1 MPIRGTPPP
10 DLAGAASGVNGNGG
24 ARSRRTGRRT
34 AVLLPLLAI
43 ACAPDPGPAPRS
55 PESLPAA
62 PPADPALTAPA
73 PADPADGSEA
83 AARAPGDPP
92 AGEAAAAA
100 RGPGNHRPGAA
111 PAARAGPVGEA
122 VAAAPGAEAD
132 PAPGR
137 GAAAEQPAVYFVDVA
152 AESGI
157 DYENVSGS
165 PEQGYILE
173 TISAGA
179 AFLDVEGD
187 GDQDLFLVN
196 GTRLE
201 DPPEAA
207 GNHFYR
213 HRGPGAAPLFEEAT
227 AEFGLAHTGWGMGCA
242 VGDADNDGDPDLYV
256 TYWGANRLYLNRGGE
271 SFAEAGRPAGVDDGG
286 WGSSAAFGDLDGDG
300 LLDLYVVNYVEFDL
314 DDPPGGWLGCR
325 YKGLSS
331 YCGPEGIPGQ
341 ADRLYRNLGG
351 GRFAAAGDSAGISRH
366 RLPGLGVVLSD
377 LDADG
382 DPDIYVAND
391 SEANLL
397 FRNEGGFR
405 FREVGTAAGLAY
417 SEDGRA
423 QAGMGVHSGDY
434 DGDGDFDLFVTNFS
448 DDVNTLYANRGD
460 GTFAD
465 ATHAAGLGGVV
476 QPFLGWSTA
485 FLDFDNDGWLDL
497 FVANGHVYPQLR
509 ELPSGL
515 RYAQR
520 NLLYRNLGGR
530 FEEVGSE
537 AGGDWQAE
545 GVSRAAAVADYD
557 DDGDPDILF
566 VNLNDRPAL
575 LRNDGRGGNGWIG
588 LELAAGSGDPEATG
602 ARVEL
607 WSAGRRQL
615 REVQRGYGFQSSH
628 DPRLLFGLGP
638 ESAVD
643 SLVVS
648 WPSGS
653 RERVVPEAA
662 NRYWRLRQGEGRLQ
676 PAYAAPAPAPA
687 APAALRRTIA
697 PSPPPAASPDPGGE
711 DWSAERYRETG
722 EDLYRRGRYAEAK
735 AALERAIDLDPEGL
749 GSYVNLGL
757 VLASGLGEEEEARR
771 VLEKAV
777 ARDPGHAGANHVLGK
792 LYLNQGR
799 LPEAVAALEAAR
811 RLSPGSWEYADWLGM
826 AYLRAGR
833 PDDAEAAF
841 RQAARAAPWSP
852 APRLHL
858 AQLYDRQGRPGE
870 SRRERRIFAR
880 LRPLQDRA
888 ELYERKVGDYP
899 DSPHAR
905 QLLGLVYLEQA
916 RVPEALQEF
925 EEILRLDP
933 GFAAAHHAIG
943 RVLQAR
949 GRLAEAV
956 RSLERACELDPEL
969 LDAHVD
975 LGTAYHRSGRYD
987 LAVEAYRRAL
997 ALDPERPLVY
1007 SNLGMAHAM
1016 AGRFEAAAEAFRQ
1029 GLERA
1034 PDSVDLHEALGQ
1046 VYARQGRLEEA
1057 VAEWEEVLRLDPGH
1071 QRAAAAIREVRR
1083 AAAGAQTQ

>member
-1 MPIRGTPPP
+1 MLIRGTPPP
-10 DLAGAASGVNGNGG
+10 VPAGAASRVNGNGA
-24 ARSRRTGRRT
+24 ARSRRTAWRA
-34 AVLLPLLAI
+34 AVLLPFLAI

-55 PESLPAA
+55 PESLAAA
-62 PPADPALTAPA
+62 PPVDPVLTAPA
-73 PADPADGSEA
+73 PTDPPDESDA
-83 AARAPGDPP
+83 AAHGPGDPP
-92 AGEAAAAA
+92 SGEADAAAAE
-100 RGPGNHRPGAA
+100 P
-111 PAARAGPVGEA
+111 
-122 VAAAPGAEAD
+122 
-132 PAPGR
+132 
-137 GAAAEQPAVYFVDVA
+137 PAVHFVDVA
-152 AESGI
+152 RESGI

-165 PEQGYILE
+165 AEQGYILE

-187 GDQDLFLVN
+187 GDQDLYLVN

-207 GNHFYR
+207 GHRFYR
-213 HRGPGAAPLFEEAT
+213 HRGPGSAPLFEEAT
-227 AEFGLAHTGWGMGCA
+227 EEFGLAHTGWGMGCA

-256 TYWGANRLYLNRGGE
+256 TYWGANRLYLNQEGE
-271 SFAEAGRPAGVDDGG
+271 SYAEAGPAAGVDDGG

-300 LLDLYVVNYVEFDL
+300 LLDLYVANYVEFDL

-351 GRFAAAGDSAGISRH
+351 GRFSEAGDSAGVSRH

-434 DGDGDFDLFVTNFS
+434 DRDGDLDLFVTNFS
-448 DDVNTLYANRGD
+448 DDFNTLYANRGD

-465 ATHAAGLGGVV
+465 ATHGAGLGGVV

-515 RYAQR
+515 RYAQH

-530 FEEVGSE
+530 FEEVGTQ
-537 AGGDWQAE
+537 AGGDWQAA

-575 LRNDGRGGNGWIG
+575 LRNDGRSGNRWIG

-607 WSAGRRQL
+607 WSAGHRQL

-628 DPRLLFGLGP
+628 DPRLLFGLGR

-643 SLVVS
+643 SLIVS

-653 RERVVPEAA
+653 RERVVPESA
-662 NRYWRLRQGEGRLQ
+662 NRYWRLREGEGRLE
-676 PAYAAPAPAPA
+676 PAYAAPAPAAA
-687 APAALRRTIA
+687 APAIQRRTTA
-697 PSPPPAASPDPGGE
+697 PVPPPAASPDPGGE
-711 DWSAERYRETG
+711 DWTADRYRDTG

-735 AALERAIDLDPEGL
+735 VALQRAVELDPEDI

-777 ARDPGHAGANHVLGK
+777 ARNPGHAGARHVLGK

-799 LPEAVAALEAAR
+799 LPGAVAALEAAR
-811 RLSPGSWEYADWLGM
+811 RLSPTSWEYADWLGL

-833 PDDAEAAF
+833 TDDAEPAF
-841 RQAARAAPWSP
+841 RQAVRAAPWSP
-852 APRLHL
+852 GPRLHL
-858 AQLYDRQGRPGE
+858 ARLYDRQGRPGD
-870 SRRERRIFAR
+870 SDRERQIFAR

-899 DSPHAR
+899 DSPRAR
-905 QLLGLVYLEQA
+905 HLLALVYLEQG
-916 RVPEALQEF
+916 RIPEAIGRFQEVL
-925 EEILRLDP
+925 ELDP
-933 GFAAAHHAIG
+933 GFAATHHAVG
-943 RVLQAR
+943 RLLQAQ

-956 RSLERACELDPEL
+956 QALQRACELDPEL
-969 LDAHVD
+969 LEAHVD
-975 LGTAYHRSGRYD
+975 LGTAYHRSSRYD
-987 LAVEAYRRAL
+987 LAVEAYQRAL
-997 ALDPERPLVY
+997 ALDPERPHVY

-1016 AGRFEAAAEAFRQ
+1016 AGRFEAAADAFRE

-1046 VYARQGRLEEA
+1046 VYARQGRLREA
-1057 VAEWEEVLRLDPGH
+1057 VAEWEAVLRLSPGH
-1071 QRAAAAIREVRR
+1071 QRAAAAIREARR
-1083 AAAGAQTQ
+1083 AASGGQTQ

>member
-1 MPIRGTPPP
+1 MLIRGTPSA
-10 DLAGAASGVNGNGG
+10 DLAGACGVNGNGA
-24 ARSRRTGRRT
+24 ARSRRAGWRT
-34 AVLLPLLAI
+34 AVLLPFLAI
-43 ACAPDPGPAPRS
+43 ACAPDPEPAPRS
-55 PESLPAA
+55 PERLPAA
-62 PPADPALTAPA
+62 PPADPLLTTPA
-73 PADPADGSEA
+73 PADPPDESEA

-92 AGEAAAAA
+92 AGEAAAAT
-100 RGPGNHRPGAA
+100 
-111 PAARAGPVGEA
+111 PAAGAGEP
-122 VAAAPGAEAD
+122 AA
-132 PAPGR
+132 
-137 GAAAEQPAVYFVDVA
+137 YFVEVA
-152 AESGI
+152 RESGI

-165 PEQGYILE
+165 SEQGYILE

-187 GDQDLFLVN
+187 GDQDLYLVN
-196 GTRLE
+196 GTRLR
-201 DPPEAA
+201 DPPAAA
-207 GNHFYR
+207 GNRFYR
-213 HRGPGAAPLFEEAT
+213 HRGSGAAPLFEEAT
-227 AEFGLAHTGWGMGCA
+227 AELGLAHTGWGMGCA

-256 TYWGANRLYLNRGGE
+256 TYWGANRLYLNQGGK
-271 SFAEAGRPAGVDDGG
+271 SFTEAGRPAGVDDGG

-314 DDPPGGWLGCR
+314 EDPPGGWLGCR

-351 GRFAAAGDSAGISRH
+351 GRFSEAGDPAGISRH

-377 LDADG
+377 LDGDG
-382 DPDIYVAND
+382 DGDIYVAND

-397 FRNEGGFR
+397 FLNEGGFR
-405 FREVGTAAGLAY
+405 FGEVGTAAGLAY

-434 DGDGDFDLFVTNFS
+434 DRDGDLDLFVTNFS
-448 DDVNTLYANRGD
+448 DDFNTLYANRGD

-530 FEEVGSE
+530 FEEVGTD

-575 LRNDGRGGNGWIG
+575 LRNDSRGGNRWIG
-588 LELAAGSGDPEATG
+588 LELAAGSGDPEGTG

-607 WSAGRRQL
+607 WSGGRRQL

-653 RERVVPEAA
+653 RETVAPESA
-662 NRYWRLRQGEGRLQ
+662 NRYWRLREGEGRLE
-676 PAYAAPAPAPA
+676 PAYAAPGPGPDPAQPAPA
-687 APAALRRTIA
+687 ARHRTAA
-697 PSPPPAASPDPGGE
+697 PSPRPASPDPGGE
-711 DWSAERYRETG
+711 DWSAARYRETG
-722 EDLYRRGRYAEAK
+722 EDLYRRGRYAEART
-735 AALERAIDLDPEGL
+735 ALERAVELDPEGI

-777 ARDPGHAGANHVLGK
+777 SRDSGHAGARHVLGK

-799 LPEAVAALEAAR
+799 LPEAITALEAAL
-811 RLSPGSWEYADWLGM
+811 RLSPGLWEYADWLGL
-826 AYLRAGR
+826 ACLRAGR
-833 PDDAEAAF
+833 TEDAETAF

-858 AQLYDRQGRPGE
+858 AQLYDRLGRPEDSG
-870 SRRERRIFAR
+870 RERRIFAR

-888 ELYERKVGDYP
+888 ELYEGKVGDYP

-905 QLLGLVYLEQA
+905 QLLGLVYLEQG

-925 EEILRLDP
+925 KEILRLDP

-943 RVLQAR
+943 RVLQAG
-949 GRLAEAV
+949 GRLPQAV

-975 LGTAYHRSGRYD
+975 LGTAYHGSGRYD
-987 LAVEAYRRAL
+987 LAVEAYQRAL

-1034 PDSVDLHEALGQ
+1034 PDSIDLHEALGQ
-1046 VYARQGRLEEA
+1046 VYARQGRLREA
-1057 VAEWEEVLRLDPGH
+1057 VAEWETVLRLAPGH
-1071 QRAAAAIREVRR
+1071 QRATAAIREVRR
-1083 AAAGAQTQ
+1083 AAPGGQTQ